1 MEQAV
6 VHEVLRVL
14 HTQILVILVV
24 ELDLAHGCLNIGDQ
38 VHQMPLFKTSLIFH
52 VRSDALNWRKIAQV
66 TVSCKSGGKSSLRAV
81 KKLRIW

>member
-14 HTQILVILVV
+14 HAQILVILIV
-24 ELDLAHGCLNIGDQ
+24 ELDLAHGCLDIGDQ

-52 VRSDALNWRKIAQV
+52 VCSDALNGCEIAQV
-66 TVSCKSGGKSSLRAV
+66 TVSCKSGGKSPLRPV
-81 KKLRIW
+81 E